1 MKLLVVDDEYLVI
14 EELLSITDWDLLGI
28 TEIYSATNAVRAEQ
42 ILREKNIDIM
52 FCDIEMPQADGLE
65 LLRRVKKE
73 FPNLEEIGRAHV

>member
-73 FPNLEEIGRAHV
+73 FPDRKSVV